1 MGEATA
7 AEPEERPGDRA
18 AEATIPAGA
27 FGSWL
32 RNVRAAIREDA
43 DSDVPCDG
51 CTACCRSLQFI
62 HIAPTETDALA
73 NIPRELLFPAPG
85 RPAGHVLMG
94 YDDQGACPML
104 VDDACSIYRHRPTT
118 CRTYDCRVLAATGLG
133 LGSDG
138 GDVQPL
144 IAVRARRWRFDAP
157 AADDRASQDAVRA
170 AARFVTEQRVALTVG
185 LEAGGEHPAIP
196 TNPMQVAVLAVD
208 IADVFLGPDDDDA
221 SAAVADPGLEAV
233 RVAISGRRR
242 AAGER

>member
-1 MGEATA
+1 MGEAA
-7 AEPEERPGDRA
+7 AVEPEEGPGDRA
-18 AEATIPAGA
+18 AEASIPAGA

-51 CTACCRSLQFI
+51 CTACCRSSQFI

-104 VDDACSIYRHRPTT
+104 VGDACSIYRHRPTT

-138 GDVQPL
+138 GDAQPL
-144 IAVRARRWRFDAP
+144 IATRARRWRFDAP
-157 AADDRASQDAVRA
+157 SASDRASQDAVLA
-170 AARFVTEQRVALTVG
+170 AARFVTERRVALTSG
-185 LEAGGEHPAIP
+185 SEADGEHPAIP
-196 TNPMQVAVLAVD
+196 TDPTQVAVLAVD
-208 IADVFLGPDDDDA
+208 IADVFMGTADDGA
-221 SAAVADPGLEAV
+221 PRAVADPGLEAV